1 MKRIIA
7 LGILGTA
14 LFSCTTPSTELEGVS
29 NGIAYSPTTPYGMIK
44 VEGGAYTMGANDQN
58 VPYAQTT
65 PVKTVT
71 MHSFWM
77 DHTEITNN
85 EYRQFVNWVRD
96 SIAREYLAENGVES
110 HEKIEEGPDG
120 EFLENPRLDWSTPI
134 DWNSDDEI
142 YSEALDAMYLSEDER
157 VFGKKQLDPRNWSYA
172 YSKIN
177 SQILGQQRNQYDTKS
192 ESYRE
197 GFSRQNLVEEFSVNV
212 YPDTNVWLK
221 DFAYAYT
228 FNEPIFS
235 NYFWHPS
242 YGEYPVVGVSWE
254 QANAFCNW
262 RTDLRLSGLTD
273 DEKVFETAFRLPT
286 EAEWEFAARGGKQ
299 QTIYPWGSLYPTTAK
314 GCFLAN
320 FKPRRGEYGADGHVF
335 TAPAVSFNPNDIDL
349 FNMSGNVAEWTST
362 PFEQTQYSFWH
373 DLNPDYQYSA
383 TDSDNAKMKRKVI
396 KGGSWK
402 DIGAFIQIAARD
414 FEQQDNATSF
424 IGFRCVKT
432 YEHVREFDNN

>member
-7 LGILGTA
+7 LGLLGTA

-29 NGIAYSPTTPYGMIK
+29 PGIAYHPTHPFGMVK

-65 PVKTVT
+65 PVRTVT

-77 DHTEITNN
+77 DQTEITNN
-85 EYRQFVNWVRD
+85 EYRQFVHWVRD
-96 SIAREYLAENGVES
+96 SIARTYLAENGVEG
-110 HEKIEEGPDG
+110 HEMIEEDANGD
-120 EFLENPRLDWSTPI
+120 FLENPKLDWSTPI
-134 DWNSDDEI
+134 DWSSDDEI
-142 YSEALDAMYLSEDER
+142 FQEALDPLYLSEDER
-157 VFGKKQLDPRNWSYA
+157 VFGKRTMDPRSWNYE
-172 YSKIN
+172 YSFVDTR
-177 SQILGQQRNQYDTKS
+177 ILGQKRNQFNNET

-197 GFSRQNLVEEFSVNV
+197 GFSRQDLVNTESVYV

-228 FNEPIFS
+228 FNEPIFN

-254 QANAFCNW
+254 QANAFCHW
-262 RTDLRLSGLTD
+262 RTKLRESGLNGR
-273 DEKVFETAFRLPT
+273 ESAFETNFRLPT
-286 EAEWEFAARGGKQ
+286 EAEWEYAARGGKQ
-299 QTIYPWGSLYPTTAK
+299 QTIYPWGGIYPTTAK

-335 TAPAVSFNPNDIDL
+335 TAPAISFNSNDIDL
-349 FNMSGNVAEWTST
+349 YNMSGNVAEWTST

-373 DLNPDYQYSA
+373 DLNPDYQFNA
-383 TDSDNAKMKRKVI
+383 QDSDNAKMKRKVI

-414 FEQQDNATSF
+414 YAQQDEASSF

-432 YEHVREFDNN
+432 FEHVKEFEN